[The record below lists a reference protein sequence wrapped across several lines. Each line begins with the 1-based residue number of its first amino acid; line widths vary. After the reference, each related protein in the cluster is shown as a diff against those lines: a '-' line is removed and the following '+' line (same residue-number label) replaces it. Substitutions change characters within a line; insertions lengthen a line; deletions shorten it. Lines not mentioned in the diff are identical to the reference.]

1 MSLFFMWSNWPFSAL
16 CERSFHFSLFINSL
30 SHSSM
35 MECRKTFSITDILAA
50 LKGQS
55 QSSRET
61 YESALKAS
69 FYIIESELNT
79 QRQIKSLCLLG
90 DEYDP
95 LRLMQSLSVSQSLW
109 KMMSDDLLVLSFST
123 PPSCFASPAILYNSA
138 VNNAPIIDSLVWLPL
153 QL

>member
-1 MSLFFMWSNWPFSAL
+1 MTFTFF
-16 CERSFHFSLFINSL
+16 
-30 SHSSM
+30 
-35 MECRKTFSITDILAA
+35 TFSITEIIAA

-55 QSSRET
+55 QNLRET
-61 YESALKAS
+61 YEPALKAS

-90 DEYDP
+90 DEYYP
-95 LRLMQSLSVSQSLW
+95 LRLMQSLSVSRSVW

-123 PPSCFASPAILYNSA
+123 PPSRFASPAILYNSA
-138 VNNAPIIDSLVWLPL
+138 VNNVPTIDSLVWLPL